1 MSDNKLNILQL
12 FEEANIQE
20 DEPPKQTS
28 SFFTYTDYNY
38 IDSLWEK
45 LDRYG
50 SKKLSIQEL
59 KTLCYTIEP

>member
-1 MSDNKLNILQL
+1 MSDNTLNNLQL
-12 FEEANIQE
+12 FEEAHIQE
-20 DEPPKQTS
+20 DEPPKQNS

-50 SKKLSIQEL
+50 SKKLSIHEL
-59 KTLCYTIEP
+59 KTLCDSIEP